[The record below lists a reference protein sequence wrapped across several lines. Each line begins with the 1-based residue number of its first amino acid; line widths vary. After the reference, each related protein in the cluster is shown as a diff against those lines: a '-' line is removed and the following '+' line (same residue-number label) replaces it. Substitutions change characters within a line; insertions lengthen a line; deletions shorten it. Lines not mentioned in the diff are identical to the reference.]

1 MNIGWSRDLDGIL
14 GTHSLSGPGKQVQ
27 VDGDPSAPSPVP
39 AIRTPGIQYGLLMPQ
54 CEDESSQSVA
64 E

>member
-1 MNIGWSRDLDGIL
+1 MRNRSLDHQTL
-14 GTHSLSGPGKQVQ
+14 RMRLSGPGKQVL